1 MDVVTENVQQLFY
14 LSQSKDGDS
23 IMSSVKP
30 IRPTVVKDRKIIK
43 AIIKEVSTPPTE
55 EAVKKNIELS
65 ELLKKVRT

>member
-1 MDVVTENVQQLFY
+1 
-14 LSQSKDGDS
+14 
-23 IMSSVKP
+23 MSSVKP